1 MKILKQLIA
10 VELSAFASLLVV
22 AMAMAAYGAMNLTL
36 HPSRW
41 LTPAASAQIFF
52 GYTAVIGAAPAL
64 LLGSPAYLFLVHR
77 NLARW
82 PYVLLL
88 GAAPGLLALVFDI
101 ALGFIAISCGA
112 AVALLTHF
120 ICRRLGP
127 NNSFKP
133 TPHRSVGRV
142 AALR

>member
-10 VELSAFASLLVV
+10 VELSALASLLVV
-22 AMAMAAYGAMNLTL
+22 AVAMAAYGAIDSAL
-36 HPSRW
+36 HPSSW
-41 LTPAASAQIFF
+41 LSPASSAQIVF

-64 LLGSPAYLFLVHR
+64 LLGAPGYLLLVHR

-88 GAAPGLLALVFDI
+88 GAAPGLFALIFDI
-101 ALGFIAISCGA
+101 TLGFIAIICGA
-112 AVALLTHF
+112 AVALLTHS

-133 TPHRSVGRV
+133 TPHRGVGHV
-142 AALR
+142 PALR